1 MAQASNIFTREPV
14 FAEDEKTSDNP
25 SHDGGNGGGDDML
38 QRVKELEKDVQQMKT
53 DIAVIK
59 ETMCTK
65 AYLHQELNGQTWKII
80 GAMIVTVLMSLLA
93 KHFLS

>member
-1 MAQASNIFTREPV
+1 MAQASNIFTGELV
-14 FAEDEKTSDNP
+14 FAEDEEVSNNP
-25 SHDGGNGGGDDML
+25 SHDGGNGGGDNML

-80 GAMIVTVLMSLLA
+80 LALVVTVLISLLA
-93 KHFLS
+93 KYFLK